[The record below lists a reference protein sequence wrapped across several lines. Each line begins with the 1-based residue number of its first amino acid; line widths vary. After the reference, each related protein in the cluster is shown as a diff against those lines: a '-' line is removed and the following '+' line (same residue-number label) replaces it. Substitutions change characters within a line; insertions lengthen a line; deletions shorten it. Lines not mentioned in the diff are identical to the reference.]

1 MNLFEFKDVLYMS
14 VLVLACWYS
23 YKKGFMEGLENGV
36 DKSLLFLNKKG
47 YITLTRDAN
56 GEIIEFESKD

>member
-1 MNLFEFKDVLYMS
+1 MS